1 MRKTT
6 TGMTELAT
14 GGRESARP
22 LARSSFVF
30 AVVALMFQVTTAA
43 ADEPSESTVS
53 SDEAN
58 VSSEMLEV
66 FADKAPLSGDE
77 LNTQRAKAVEVDRVQ
92 INDQETVGGVWNN
105 TATGNDTGNN
115 IISEGAFTDTA
126 GFVGTI
132 QNTGN
137 NVLIQNSTIIN
148 VAVEP

>member
-1 MRKTT
+1 MRNTT
-6 TGMTELAT
+6 KSIVELAT
-14 GGRESARP
+14 GGRFGAHPAAFSA
-22 LARSSFVF
+22 FMF
-30 AVVALMFQVTTAA
+30 AVVALMFQMTVAI
-43 ADEPSESTVS
+43 ADEAATTEVVS
-53 SDEAN
+53 AEEATDA
-58 VSSEMLEV
+58 SALEA
-66 FADKAPLSGDE
+66 FADKAPLSGED
-77 LNTQRAKAVEVDRVQ
+77 LNTQRAKAVEIERIQ